1 MLFNI
6 SSNISSNYIIVGT
19 TKDIASLSYYP
30 LLFLILTILPII
42 IIIITLSLKL
52 SNRTKIYILYFN
64 IIYSMLLPV
73 IGMSIIEDFQIKS
86 YIYETIL
93 KDYSITSTLYSLES
107 FLIGMYQEIGLLTKD
122 YIIINIVI
130 ITVIS
135 ILSFVK
141 KIKKHSNEIKKYFN
155 KLNFKRF

>member
-1 MLFNI
+1 
-6 SSNISSNYIIVGT
+6 
-19 TKDIASLSYYP
+19 
-30 LLFLILTILPII
+30 
-42 IIIITLSLKL
+42 
-52 SNRTKIYILYFN
+52 
-64 IIYSMLLPV
+64 MLLPV

>member
-19 TKDIASLSYYP
+19 AKDIASLSYYP

-73 IGMSIIEDFQIKS
+73 IGMSIIEDFQIKF

-93 KDYSITSTLYSLES
+93 KDSSIASTLYSLELS
-107 FLIGMYQEIGLLTKD
+107 LIEIYQEIVLLTKS
-122 YIIINIVI
+122 YIIINIMI
-130 ITVIS
+130 ITVIW

-141 KIKKHSNEIKKYFN
+141 KFKNSNKIKKYFN

>member
-1 MLFNI
+1 
-6 SSNISSNYIIVGT
+6 
-19 TKDIASLSYYP
+19 
-30 LLFLILTILPII
+30 
-42 IIIITLSLKL
+42 
-52 SNRTKIYILYFN
+52 
-64 IIYSMLLPV
+64 MLLPV

-107 FLIGMYQEIGLLTKD
+107 FLIGMYQEIGLLTKY

-141 KIKKHSNEIKKYFN
+141 KIKKHSNKIKNIFN

>member
-141 KIKKHSNEIKKYFN
+141 KIKKHSNKIKKYFN

>member
-107 FLIGMYQEIGLLTKD
+107 FLIGMYQEIGLLTKY

-141 KIKKHSNEIKKYFN
+141 KIKKHSNKIKNIFN